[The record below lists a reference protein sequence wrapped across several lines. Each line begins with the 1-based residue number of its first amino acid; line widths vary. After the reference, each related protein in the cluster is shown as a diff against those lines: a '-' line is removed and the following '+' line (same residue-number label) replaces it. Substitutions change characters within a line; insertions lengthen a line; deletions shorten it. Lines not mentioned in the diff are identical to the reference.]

1 MSVES
6 SLSLA
11 ASPSR
16 DEVLQSVQ
24 RIVGDQAA
32 LAPQKIQKIRETDE
46 LINDLGC
53 DSLDVIEIAMEVEE
67 EFAITVPDEVSDAT
81 RTVGDIVDGV
91 LQLLGQPAAAT
102 P

>member
-6 SLSLA
+6 SPSPTA
-11 ASPSR
+11 WPSR
-16 DEVLQSVQ
+16 DQVLESVK
-24 RIVGDQAA
+24 RIVGEQAG
-32 LAPQKIQKIRETDE
+32 LGPEKIQKIGETDE

-67 EFAITVPDEVSDAT
+67 EFGITVPDEVSDAT
-81 RTVGDIVDGV
+81 RTVADIVDGV